1 MMTTARVA
9 ARNHHLDHHSTR
21 AKKEKKVSSK
31 IVPLAFVAPRGFAA
45 SAFAEAE
52 TTRESQ
58 LRLGA
63 AKYAIGENNTA
74 SLTQGRICLHPRT
87 DHDHHHHP
95 RFPRRTRSCCSSF
108 PLSLSGKVSSLEKA
122 RAPKCKEIAHV
133 ICTKPPLLKKN
144 VGKRSLSSFRKQ
156 LKKEKKRKK
165 RKREETKS
173 REKLLKS
180 LFFLFF
186 YSVLCHVWCLSLCL
200 VFRHFVSRIL
210 PPFVLVTQ
218 KSTFSIKKA
227 LSLFLSL

>member
-1 MMTTARVA
+1 MTTARVA

-31 IVPLAFVAPRGFAA
+31 IVPLVCVAPRGFAA

-74 SLTQGRICLHPRT
+74 SLTQGRICLHPRN

-108 PLSLSGKVSSLEKA
+108 PLSLSGKVSSLDKA

-133 ICTKPPLLKKN
+133 ICTKPPLKKKTF
-144 VGKRSLSSFRKQ
+144 VG
-156 LKKEKKRKK
+156 EKFVLFSKTVEKRKK
-165 RKREETKS
+165 
-173 REKLLKS
+173 
-180 LFFLFF
+180 
-186 YSVLCHVWCLSLCL
+186 
-200 VFRHFVSRIL
+200 
-210 PPFVLVTQ
+210 
-218 KSTFSIKKA
+218 KKKKKERRDTA
-227 LSLFLSL
+227 ERNY

>member
-74 SLTQGRICLHPRT
+74 SLTQGRICLHPRN

-108 PLSLSGKVSSLEKA
+108 PLSLSGKVSSLDKA

-133 ICTKPPLLKKN
+133 ICTKPPLLKK
-144 VGKRSLSSFRKQ
+144 KRW
-156 LKKEKKRKK
+156 KKKFVLFSKTVEKRKK
-165 RKREETKS
+165 KKKKKERRDKKQREIIEIPLFP
-173 REKLLKS
+173 LLLFCS
-180 LFFLFF
+180 L
-186 YSVLCHVWCLSLCL
+186 SCL
-200 VFRHFVSRIL
+200 VSVS
-210 PPFVLVTQ
+210 
-218 KSTFSIKKA
+218 
-227 LSLFLSL
+227 LSGV

>member
-1 MMTTARVA
+1 MMTTACVA

-31 IVPLAFVAPRGFAA
+31 IVPLVFVAPRGFAA

-74 SLTQGRICLHPRT
+74 SLTQGRICLHPRN

-108 PLSLSGKVSSLEKA
+108 PLSLSGKVSSLDKA

-133 ICTKPPLLKKN
+133 ICTKPPFKKKN
-144 VGKRSLSSFRKQ
+144 VRWREVCSFF
-156 LKKEKKRKK
+156 EN
-165 RKREETKS
+165 S
-173 REKLLKS
+173 
-180 LFFLFF
+180 
-186 YSVLCHVWCLSLCL
+186 
-200 VFRHFVSRIL
+200 
-210 PPFVLVTQ
+210 
-218 KSTFSIKKA
+218 
-227 LSLFLSL
+227 

>member
-1 MMTTARVA
+1 MC
-9 ARNHHLDHHSTR
+9 
-21 AKKEKKVSSK
+21 
-31 IVPLAFVAPRGFAA
+31 VAPRGFAA

-133 ICTKPPLLKKN
+133 ICTKPPFKK
-144 VGKRSLSSFRKQ
+144 KRW
-156 LKKEKKRKK
+156 KKKFVLFSKTVEKRKK
-165 RKREETKS
+165 KKKKKERRDKKQREIEI
-173 REKLLKS
+173 EIPLFPLL
-180 LFFLFF
+180 FLF
-186 YSVLCHVWCLSLCL
+186 SSLSCLVCLSVWFLEAFQTLSYFAPFCL
-200 VFRHFVSRIL
+200 QS
-210 PPFVLVTQ
+210 
-218 KSTFSIKKA
+218 
-227 LSLFLSL
+227 